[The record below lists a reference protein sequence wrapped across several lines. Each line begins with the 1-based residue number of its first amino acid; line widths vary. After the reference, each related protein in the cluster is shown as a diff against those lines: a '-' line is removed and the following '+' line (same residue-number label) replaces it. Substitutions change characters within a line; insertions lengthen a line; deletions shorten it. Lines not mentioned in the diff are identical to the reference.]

1 MKYTKDGVVEDLNQN
16 QIKKY
21 EMAGWQPVVEP
32 VKAEEEIIRL
42 KPTVK
47 TKNTAK
53 ILDEANNKG
62 DE

>member
-1 MKYTKDGVVEDLNQN
+1 MKYTKDGVIEDLNES

-21 EMAGWQPVVEP
+21 EAYGWVPYIENI
-32 VKAEEEIIRL
+32 KAVEEIVRL

-53 ILDEANNKG
+53 ILDEANTKG

>member
-1 MKYTKDGVVEDLNQN
+1 MKYTKDGVIEDLSPN

-21 EMAGWQPVVEP
+21 TMAGWAPVVEQ
-32 VKAEEEIIRL
+32 VKAEDEVIRL

-53 ILDEANNKG
+53 ILDEANTKG